1 MRWVPHTF
9 PLPSWSVPRFLGFK
23 FLNFRWSKQWKK
35 VHSQDCSHPISF
47 LSLLVAIFIS
57 FEFFLPLSIYM
68 QIYIYIFYIFIFL
81 TLADTKVG
89 LTETK
94 FCTLLFHLLY
104 PGWSLYISIW
114 KQSSFFGDYQYFL
127 CRCFKVLVY
136 SPIPLWVDIR
146 VSPIVCIPQY
156 HSKFLPVLSL
166 GKSLVELWEDTYIY
180 NSGKYYQVF
189 LYTSFKLLNLF
200 NPLPYMYCPIP
211 LRVSMF

>member
-211 LRVSMF
+211 